1 VSNKRLFGTN
11 GIRGIVNQEMTPE
24 FVVKVGTA
32 IGTYFGNR
40 DIIVG
45 YDSRTSNAIMSRA
58 VMAGLASTGC
68 NVLDGGQA
76 PTPAIQY
83 AVKHF
88 KLGGAVIVT
97 ASHNPPE
104 YNGIKVVSDDGVEIG
119 YKDELKIEATFFNEQ
134 LARASW
140 NQLGGIS
147 PFPNIIKTY
156 TNAIKTHIDID
167 AIKKQRFKVIID
179 PVNSVGGLVT
189 PYLLKELGCKVI
201 TINAQIDGVF
211 SRMPEPTPE
220 SLEELSI
227 MVHALNADLGVAHDG
242 DADRCM
248 FVNELGRVVWGDKTG
263 AIIIEHLLRK
273 LGDCTVV
280 TPISSSRLLE
290 EVVQRQGSQ
299 LIWTK
304 VGSTVIT
311 KKMQAIDAEIGF
323 EDNGGLFYAPHQ
335 PVRDGALAAC
345 LMLEVLASQREPL
358 SKLVS
363 ELPEYFLVKKRIECS
378 QTLKSKVLPKL
389 LDETKTLNRLTLDG
403 VKIFFD
409 DATVLIRPSGTEAVY
424 RVYAEAKEAEKADE
438 IAEWGVSLVNNA
450 LKQLS

>member
-1 VSNKRLFGTN
+1 MSNKRLFGTN
-11 GIRGIVNQEMTPE
+11 GIRGIVNQELTPE

-45 YDSRTSNAIMSRA
+45 YDSRTSNGIMSRA

-119 YKDELKIEATFFNEQ
+119 YEDELKIEATFFNEQ

-156 TNAIKTHIDID
+156 TNAIKTHIDVD

-220 SLEELSI
+220 SLEELSST
-227 MVHALNADLGVAHDG
+227 VHALNADLGVAHDG

-263 AIIIEHLLRK
+263 AIIIEHIIEK
-273 LGDCTVV
+273 LGACTIV

-290 EVVQRQGSQ
+290 EVVSF
-299 LIWTK
+299 
-304 VGSTVIT
+304 V
-311 KKMQAIDAEIGF
+311 
-323 EDNGGLFYAPHQ
+323 
-335 PVRDGALAAC
+335 PVFQ
-345 LMLEVLASQREPL
+345 S
-358 SKLVS
+358 
-363 ELPEYFLVKKRIECS
+363 
-378 QTLKSKVLPKL
+378 
-389 LDETKTLNRLTLDG
+389 
-403 VKIFFD
+403 
-409 DATVLIRPSGTEAVY
+409 
-424 RVYAEAKEAEKADE
+424 
-438 IAEWGVSLVNNA
+438 
-450 LKQLS
+450 

>member
-1 VSNKRLFGTN
+1 VSTKRLFGTN
-11 GIRGIVNQEMTPE
+11 GIRGIVNQDMIPE
-24 FVVKVGTA
+24 FVVTVGSA
-32 IGTYFGNR
+32 IGTYFGNK
-40 DIIVG
+40 DILVG
-45 YDSRTSNAIMSRA
+45 YDSRTSNEIMSRA
-58 VMAGLASTGC
+58 IMAGLASTGC

-119 YKDELKIEATFFNEQ
+119 YDDELKIEATFFNEQ

-140 NQLGGIS
+140 DQLGRIGQ
-147 PFPNIIKTY
+147 FPNIIEVYK
-156 TNAIKTHIDID
+156 NAIKTHIDID
-167 AIKKQRFKVIID
+167 AVIKHQFKVIVD

-189 PYLLKELGCKVI
+189 PYLLKELGCNVI

-211 SRMPEPTPE
+211 SRRPEPTPE
-220 SLEELSI
+220 SLQELSI
-227 MVHALNADLGVAHDG
+227 MVNALNADLGVAHDG

-248 FVNELGRVVWGDKTG
+248 FVDELGQVVWGDTTG
-263 AIIIEHLLRK
+263 AIIIEHLLKKR
-273 LGDCTVV
+273 GTCTVV

-290 EVVQRQGSQ
+290 EVVKRQGSQ
-299 LIWTK
+299 LVWTK

-311 KKMQAIDAEIGF
+311 KKMQAINAELGF

-345 LMLEVLASQREPL
+345 LMLEVLASQHEPL

-363 ELPEYFLVKKRIECS
+363 DLPKYFLVKKRIECN
-378 QTLKSKVLPKL
+378 QTQKPKVLTKL
-389 LDETKTLNRLTLDG
+389 LDETKTMNRLTLDG

-409 DATVLIRPSGTEAVY
+409 NATVLIRPSGTEAVY
-424 RVYAEAKEAEKADE
+424 RVYAEAKEAEKAKE
-438 IAEWGVSLVNNA
+438 IAEWGVSLVTDA
-450 LKQLS
+450 LKHSS

>member
-119 YKDELKIEATFFNEQ
+119 YEDELKIEATFYNEQ

-156 TNAIKTHIDID
+156 TNAIKTHINID

-273 LGDCTVV
+273 LGNCTVV

>member
-1 VSNKRLFGTN
+1 VSDKNLFGTN
-11 GIRGIVNQEMTPE
+11 GIRGIVNQDLTPE
-24 FVVKVGTA
+24 FVVKIGSA
-32 IGTYFGNR
+32 IGTFFGSK
-40 DIIVG
+40 DILVG
-45 YDSRTSNAIMSRA
+45 YDSRTSNEIMSRA
-58 VMAGLASTGC
+58 IMAGLASTGC

-119 YKDELKIEATFFNEQ
+119 RDEELKIEDMFFKER
-134 LARASW
+134 LARARW
-140 NQLGGIS
+140 NQLGRINKFS
-147 PFPNIIKTY
+147 NIIDAYK
-156 TNAIKTHIDID
+156 NAVKTHIDVD
-167 AIKKQRFKVIID
+167 AIRKQRFKVIVD

-189 PYLLKELGCKVI
+189 PYLLKDLGCKVV
-201 TINAQIDGVF
+201 TLNAQIDGVF

-220 SLEELSI
+220 SLQDLSS
-227 MVHALNADLGVAHDG
+227 MVNTFNADLGIAHDG

-248 FVNELGRVVWGDKTG
+248 FVNEQGEVVWGDKTG
-263 AIIIEHLLRK
+263 AIIIDHLLEK
-273 LGDCTVV
+273 LGECTVV

-290 EVVQRQGSQ
+290 EVVQRRGSQ

-311 KKMQAIDAEIGF
+311 KKMQAINAEIGF

-345 LMLEVLASQREPL
+345 MMLEVLASHHEPL
-358 SKLVS
+358 SKLVN
-363 ELPEYFLVKKRIECS
+363 ELPEYFLVKKRIECTHT
-378 QTLKSKVLPKL
+378 QKPKVLTKI
-389 LDETKTLNRLTLDG
+389 LDETKAYNRLTLDG

-409 DATVLIRPSGTEAVY
+409 NATVLIRPSGTEAIY
-424 RVYAEAKEAEKADE
+424 RVYAEAKEAKKADE
-438 IAEWGVSLVNNA
+438 IAEWGTSLVQDA
-450 LKQLS
+450 LKHLS